1 MDSFTLSAEELR
13 KSLLEL
19 QYKNELG
26 ISNYKAGID
35 KLKTDLRTNGQR
47 EITAIILRMDRDEKR
62 LQEIENVE
70 LGPSKELQKN
80 LQSNLETAQSLIEII
95 EQTKCFSITKEKEI
109 QKNIEDLKSFLSDI
123 DKGEPIEWTQERETK
138 IKQRLGIHDV
148 HVPLLQAQV
157 SVSQNPPVS
166 LEVPSPSLESIK
178 FLKEIKIPSSNNM
191 DIVLGENDSIWV
203 SKNKGQVVQLSKHG
217 DILAK
222 FFTREV
228 HDWLEINEMQ
238 GLTIN
243 KSGHLLTTDKSRKLV
258 SQFNP
263 QQKTSMDLIH
273 CGEWYPTGGIC
284 LTDDRIYISLAN
296 DNGGK
301 IGCYTLTGDLAH
313 SIEKSSTGKALFTH
327 PWYIT
332 IHRQS
337 SLCVSDKS
345 KKFVSVVSL
354 TGVQEGTYCPRKDSF
369 IPYGITTDKFN
380 RILVADAENSKIH
393 ILSENCELLL
403 LIKCKENGLSKPIS
417 LCLDSEGHLWVGNGE
432 KGVLKLLQY
441 YG

>member
-1 MDSFTLSAEELR
+1 M
-13 KSLLEL
+13 LEL
-19 QYKNELG
+19 QDKNEVG
-26 ISNYKAGID
+26 ISHYKAGID
-35 KLKTDLRTNGQR
+35 KLKTDLRTNGQK
-47 EITAIILRMDRDEKR
+47 EITAILQRMDRNEEILK
-62 LQEIENVE
+62 EIEKVE

-80 LQSNLETAQSLIEII
+80 LHSNLETAQSLIEII
-95 EQTKCFSITKEKEI
+95 EQTKCFSTTTEKEI
-109 QKNIEDLKSFLSDI
+109 QKNIEDLRSFLSDI
-123 DKGEPIEWTQERETK
+123 GKKEPIGWTQERESQ

-148 HVPLLQAQV
+148 QGPLLQAQV
-157 SVSQNPPVS
+157 SVNQNPPVS
-166 LEVPSPSLESIK
+166 LEVPSPSLQSIK
-178 FLKEIKIPSSNNM
+178 VLKETKIPSSSNM

-217 DILAK
+217 VCLAQ
-222 FFTREV
+222 FFTSEV
-228 HDWLEINEMQ
+228 HDWLAINEMQ
-238 GLTIN
+238 GLAIN

-263 QQKTSMDLIH
+263 QQKRSMNLIH

-284 LTDDRIYISLAN
+284 LTYDRIYISLAN
-296 DNGGK
+296 DNEGK
-301 IGCYTLTGDLAH
+301 IGCYTLTGDLTL

-327 PWYIT
+327 PWYIA
-332 IHRQS
+332 IHRES

-345 KKFVSVVSL
+345 RKCVSVVSF

-380 RILVADAENSKIH
+380 RVLVADAENSKIH

-403 LIKCKENGLSKPIS
+403 LIKCKEDGLSKPIS

>member
-1 MDSFTLSAEELR
+1 MDSFTLSAEELK

-19 QYKNELG
+19 QDKNEQG
-26 ISNYKAGID
+26 ILHYEAGID
-35 KLKTDLRTNGQR
+35 KLKTDLQTNGQK
-47 EITAIILRMDRDEKR
+47 EITAIILRMDRNKKR
-62 LQEIENVE
+62 LEEIENVE

-80 LQSNLETAQSLIEII
+80 LRSNLEVAQSLIKII
-95 EQTKCFSITKEKEI
+95 EQTECFSTTKEKEI

-123 DKGEPIEWTQERETK
+123 GKEELIEWTQERESM
-138 IKQRLGIHDV
+138 IKQRLGIRNV
-148 HVPLLQAQV
+148 HVPLVQAQV
-157 SVSQNPPVS
+157 SVNQNPPVP

-178 FLKEIKIPSSNNM
+178 VLKEIKIPSSSNM

-238 GLTIN
+238 GLAIN

-263 QQKTSMDLIH
+263 QQKKSMDLIH

-284 LTDDRIYISLAN
+284 LTDYRIYISLAN

-301 IGCYTLTGDLAH
+301 IGCYTVTGDLTH
-313 SIEKSSTGKALFTH
+313 SIEKTSTGKALFTH
-327 PWYIT
+327 PWYIAM
-332 IHRQS
+332 HSES

-345 KKFVSVVSL
+345 KKCVSVVSF
-354 TGVQEGTYCPRKDSF
+354 TGLQEGTYCPRKDPF

-380 RILVADAENSKIH
+380 RILVADAENLKIR
-393 ILSENCELLL
+393 ILSETCELLL
-403 LIKCKENGLSKPIS
+403 LFKCKEYGLSKPIS
-417 LCLDSEGHLWVGNGE
+417 LCLDSEGHLWVGDGE
-432 KGVLKLLQY
+432 KEVLKLIQY